1 MSKRMLDPSEDRSS
15 MAANLTILA
24 AAAPVI
30 GAVASA
36 PLVGGSLVVLGLLD
50 SFLLFFGVW

>member
-15 MAANLTILA
+15 MAENLTIIA
-24 AAAPVI
+24 AAAPII

-36 PLVGGSLVVLGLLD
+36 PMVGGSLLVLGLLD
-50 SFLLFFGVW
+50 SFLLFFGIW